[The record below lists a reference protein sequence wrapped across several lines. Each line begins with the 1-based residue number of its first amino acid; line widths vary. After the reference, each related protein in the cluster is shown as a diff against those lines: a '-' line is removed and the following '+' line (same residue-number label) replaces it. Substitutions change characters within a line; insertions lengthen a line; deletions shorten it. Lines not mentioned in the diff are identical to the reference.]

1 MPINTL
7 KHKVTINESDLVSQN
22 KHQESNRVES
32 KKKKK
37 NKQTKPNRLTDI
49 ESRLVVIQGKGGWGE
64 GK

>member
-32 KKKKK
+32 KKKKRT
-37 NKQTKPNRLTDI
+37 NKQNQTDSQI
-49 ESRLVVIQGKGGWGE
+49 
-64 GK
+64 